1 MATLYDLADVFRSK
15 NAGPFL
21 ITIDIMLPNRASFAR
36 VLASAAFT
44 SETIAAA
51 YDVDRGAVRV
61 IPFEEI
67 NTIKVTLPRVMGE
80 RGSGSPGDTDV
91 YGAQHHGPLL
101 GIQIE

>member
-1 MATLYDLADVFRSK
+1 MTALYDLAGVLRSK

-21 ITIDIMLPNRASFAR
+21 ITIDIMLPTRASFAR
-36 VLASAAFT
+36 VLASSAFNA
-44 SETIAAA
+44 EAIAAA
-51 YDVDRGAVRV
+51 YGVDPAAVRL

-67 NTIKVTLPRVMGE
+67 NTIKVTLPRTVGE

-101 GIQIE
+101 GIEIE